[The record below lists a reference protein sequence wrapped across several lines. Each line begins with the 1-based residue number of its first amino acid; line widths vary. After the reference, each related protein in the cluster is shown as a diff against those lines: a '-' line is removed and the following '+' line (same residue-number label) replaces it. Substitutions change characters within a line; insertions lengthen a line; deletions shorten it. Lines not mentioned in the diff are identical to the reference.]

1 MMQRPRQ
8 EPQGFLAMALLS
20 LQEAPGPQSVGF
32 SPATGLPSARP
43 PRREPVMEVAD
54 PWLNSSFA

>member
-1 MMQRPRQ
+1 
-8 EPQGFLAMALLS
+8 MAFLS
-20 LQEAPGPQSVGF
+20 LQEALGPQSMGF
-32 SPATGLPSARP
+32 SAATGPPSARL